1 MIINIPIE
9 PIPMRYSIDW
19 DFLFKKY
26 LGKSDTLTVYAK
38 SLRETIKNGNFLDSI
53 GTNYYKSGQ
62 LLSLIKD
69 IENGTIRSGDILFFH
84 DIWFPGIEQLAYIRD
99 TCNIDF
105 KIAGCLHAGS
115 YDPNDF
121 LYKKNL
127 GYWANHFENCLF
139 ALVDKIFV
147 ATHYHKDLILKAR
160 TIPKN
165 KISVT
170 GFPLYT
176 QRYEE
181 STKKNIIVF
190 PHRTHEEKHPE
201 IFDRIQQELKHTGW
215 DFVKTF
221 DFNDKR
227 KYLKTISESKI
238 AVSFSDQETWGI
250 AMQECVLSGCIPI
263 VPNKLSYKEM
273 YEDTFRYESILDVKN
288 MILNFINNPP
298 SIGKQIASLKESCN
312 PERVINN
319 IKGELYELIR

>member
-26 LGKSDTLTVYAK
+26 LGKSLLTTVYAQ
-38 SLRETIKNGNFLDSI
+38 SLFDEIKKGNFLDSI

-62 LLSLIKD
+62 LVSIIKSIQD
-69 IENGTIRSGDILFFH
+69 GIIVSGDVLFFH

-99 TCNIDF
+99 TCGIDF

-147 ATHYHKDLILKAR
+147 ATNYHKDLIMKAR
-160 TIPKN
+160 TIPEN

-170 GFPLYT
+170 GFPLHTDQYKPS
-176 QRYEE
+176 R
-181 STKKNIIVF
+181 KKNIVVF

-201 IFDRIQQELKHTGW
+201 IFDRIHHELKDTGW
-215 DFVKTF
+215 EFIKTF
-221 DFNDKR
+221 DFNDKK
-227 KYLKTISESKI
+227 KYLKTISEAKI
-238 AVSFSDQETWGI
+238 ALSFSDQETWGI

-263 VPNKLSYKEM
+263 VPDKLSYSEM
-273 YEDTFRYESILDVKN
+273 YDDEFRYECVLDVKDK
-288 MILNFINNPP
+288 ILQFMHNPP
-298 SIGKQIASLKESCN
+298 SIKNQINSIKEACN
-312 PERVINN
+312 PERI
-319 IKGELYELIR
+319 IKRIKEELNELIR